1 VFLAVVRP
9 GCTITCAKRNQGDAL
24 PAARHLGR
32 GWLAGWL
39 AGWLEIVAP
48 FLGIVAWR
56 VATVVDR
63 IVDRH
68 GTRALAEAWLRP
80 P

>member
-9 GCTITCAKRNQGDAL
+9 GRTITCAKRNQGDAL

-39 AGWLEIVAP
+39 EIVAP

-56 VATVVDR
+56 VSTAVDR

>member
-1 VFLAVVRP
+1 VFLAIVRP
-9 GCTITCAKRNQGDAL
+9 GRTITCAKRNQDDAL
-24 PAARHLGR
+24 PAARHHGR
-32 GWLAGWL
+32 GWLR
-39 AGWLEIVAP
+39 IVAP

-63 IVDRH
+63 IVDRR